1 MTLRNDGLASD
12 AVAVTP
18 SDTAE
23 NNCHGLYIGTGG
35 DVAVKGIGGVAVTFR
50 NVPAGSIL
58 PILVNRVM
66 ATNTTAANILGFVP

>member
-35 DVAVKGIGGVAVTFR
+35 DVAVKGIGGVAVTFK
-50 NVPAGSIL
+50 NVPAGTFI
-58 PILVNRVM
+58 PMIVNRVM
-66 ATNTTAANILGFVP
+66 STNTTAANILGLEP

>member
-50 NVPAGSIL
+50 NVPAGTIL

-66 ATNTTAANILGFVP
+66 AANTTAANILGFVP